1 MAKYDKQH
9 INLLLKYLRAGE
21 PRTYAVLKAGIAYTT
36 FLRWMDSKVNFA
48 NAIKE
53 AELSGLSD
61 IEQSARSKIKENEA
75 WQSQAWLLER
85 MFPDR
90 YKLKTEQH
98 NTQPVQIV
106 IDKDDAKL

>member
-1 MAKYDKQH
+1 MAINYKDH
-9 INLLLKYLRAGE
+9 IKIIIKHLRAGE
-21 PRTYAVLKAGIAYTT
+21 PRTYAVLKAGISYNT
-36 FLRWMDSKVNFA
+36 FLKWMEQNPNFC

-53 AELSGLSD
+53 AELAGLSD